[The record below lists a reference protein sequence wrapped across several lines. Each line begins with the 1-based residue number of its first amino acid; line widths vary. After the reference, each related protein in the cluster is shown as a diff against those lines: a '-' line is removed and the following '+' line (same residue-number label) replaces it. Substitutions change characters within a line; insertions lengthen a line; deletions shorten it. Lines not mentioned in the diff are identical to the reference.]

1 MQLRPHRESWHG
13 PPWCKTLWSSPQT
26 CRCSGSHPMPT
37 RILLDLVCV
46 LLLKIFFYRMHAYA
60 HIDNRWHSASFLNH
74 ASIERNST
82 ESTCLEAAHCCTKTL
97 QVPLHWDQ
105 LQLWLLISIMLDG
118 KMPKKGPDV
127 NKALPAFLMTTLSS
141 WQWNQLVRNGKQT
154 RTSRPAWHVG
164 QFCACTNPTEMRPES
179 RCRMFR
185 ETSIVF
191 HRCYQ

>member
-1 MQLRPHRESWHG
+1 MGRLGARLYGARHKLVGVLAVILCRRES
-13 PPWCKTLWSSPQT
+13 CLILCVSYFSS
-26 CRCSGSHPMPT
+26 
-37 RILLDLVCV
+37 RIC
-46 LLLKIFFYRMHAYA
+46 KIFFWSATYKMHAYA
-60 HIDNRWHSASFLNH
+60 HIDNKWHSASFLNH
-74 ASIERNST
+74 ASMERNST

-105 LQLWLLISIMLDG
+105 LQLWLLISVMLDG

-179 RCRMFR
+179 RCRMLR